1 MDGKPNR
8 LQKKQIHG
16 FSKKKKNQT
25 PIQSKSLNQKPQI
38 SKSVH

>member
-16 FSKKKKNQT
+16 FSKKKKNPNPNIEQIT
-25 PIQSKSLNQKPQI
+25 KSETSNQ
-38 SKSVH
+38 